1 MCSSIYC
8 PIYNGQ
14 CGKKVNIYVYVCD
27 GSTWPIILLDRNYYI
42 VDNYNTQIF
51 YNFDLVILIIYFMNV
66 HKILS
71 VIQEI
76 SIISLK
82 LNDT

>member
-1 MCSSIYC
+1 MYM
-8 PIYNGQ
+8 
-14 CGKKVNIYVYVCD
+14 YVMALH
-27 GSTWPIILLDRNYYI
+27 GLLYYQIEITI